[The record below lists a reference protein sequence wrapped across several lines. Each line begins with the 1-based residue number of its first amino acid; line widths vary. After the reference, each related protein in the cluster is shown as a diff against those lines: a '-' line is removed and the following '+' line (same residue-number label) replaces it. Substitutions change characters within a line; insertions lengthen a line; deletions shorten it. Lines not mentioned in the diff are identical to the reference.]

1 MTTVAAS
8 SAATTNPF
16 AAFNTQA
23 KAASSTDSTAQQDR
37 FLTLLTAQLKNQD
50 PLNPTDN
57 AQLTSQLAQIS
68 TVDGIEKLNTTLG
81 TVLSG
86 NQDLQAMQATSLVG
100 RDVLAAGSSMALA
113 GGVGVGGFELANG
126 ADAVT
131 ITIKSEA
138 GQVVHRATLAK
149 PAGAGAWPAGV
160 HTFDWDGKTDAGAQA
175 TAGNYTFSVEA
186 KSTVKG
192 VSSNADSQPLAMSR
206 VDGVTRGAGGGVT
219 LQTSSGAIDYS
230 KIRQVM

>member
-1 MTTVAAS
+1 MTTVAS
-8 SAATTNPF
+8 TSAASNPF
-16 AAFNTQA
+16 AAFNTPA
-23 KAASSTDSTAQQDR
+23 PATSTSTASAQQDR

-100 RDVLAAGSSMALA
+100 HDVMAQGNSMALA
-113 GGVGVGGFELANG
+113 GGIGVGGFELPAG
-126 ADAVT
+126 ADTVTVT
-131 ITIKSEA
+131 ITSES

-149 PAGAGAWPAGV
+149 PDAAAAWPAGV
-160 HTFDWDGKTDAGAQA
+160 HTFEWDGQTDAGAQA
-175 TAGNYTFSVEA
+175 TAGNYTFSVDA
-186 KSTVKG
+186 KSNVKG
-192 VSSNADSQPLAMSR
+192 VATNADSQALAVSR
-206 VDGVTRGAGGGVT
+206 VDGVTRGTSGGVT
-219 LQTSSGAIDYS
+219 LQTSGGAIDYA